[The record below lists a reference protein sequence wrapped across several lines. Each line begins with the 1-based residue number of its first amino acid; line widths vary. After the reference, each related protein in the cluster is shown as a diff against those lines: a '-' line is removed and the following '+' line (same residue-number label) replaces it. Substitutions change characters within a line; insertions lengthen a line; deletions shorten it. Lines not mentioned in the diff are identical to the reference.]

1 MNSKDTIKEIIK
13 LRGYSYGAIA
23 KKLGYIS
30 KSGVVLSTGV
40 RNRLFGAQEMRVDTL
55 IRFLEALDCKLV
67 IESNATD
74 SLRWVINLDKKES

>member
-13 LRGYSYGAIA
+13 LRGSSYGALA

-67 IESNATD
+67 IESSATD
-74 SLRWVINLDKKES
+74 SLRWVITLDKKES

>member
-13 LRGYSYGAIA
+13 LRGSSYGALA

-30 KSGVVLSTGV
+30 RRGEVLSTGV

-55 IRFLEALDCKLV
+55 VKLLDALDCKL
-67 IESNATD
+67 IIASNTTD
-74 SLRWVINLDKKES
+74 NLSWVISLDKK

>member
-1 MNSKDTIKEIIK
+1 MNSKDTLKEIIK

-55 IRFLEALDCKLV
+55 IKFLDALDCKLI
-67 IESNATD
+67 IESNTAD
-74 SLRWVINLDKKES
+74 NSRWIISLDK

>member
-13 LRGYSYGAIA
+13 LRGSSYGALA

-30 KSGVVLSTGV
+30 RHGEVLSTGV

-55 IRFLEALDCKLV
+55 VKLLDALDCKL
-67 IESNATD
+67 IIASNTTD
-74 SLRWVINLDKKES
+74 NLSWVISLDKK